1 MRTLYHLW
9 LSPGSRKVR
18 IILEEKSLEFDLK
31 VEKVWERREAFL
43 ALNPAGEVPVLIEP
57 DGTVLAG
64 TTVIKS

>member
-57 DGTVLAG
+57 DDTVLAG
-64 TTVIKS
+64 TTVIES

>member
-31 VEKVWERREAFL
+31 VEKVWERR
-43 ALNPAGEVPVLIEP
+43 
-57 DGTVLAG
+57 
-64 TTVIKS
+64 